1 MSRFRSLFAN
11 TDAPVMW
18 AGLVVGLVCA
28 LGAAGLCSLINPH
41 VAPLGLIIA
50 GMLGLVAASAPMF
63 MALRLVLLIGLLML
77 VSSVLAMAVRDHPV
91 TAALTMAAVAM
102 VTSVWTALPVVG
114 RIFSSLPTLVFVM
127 LLAKG
132 QEFTG
137 AASTLDVGLA
147 VLAAVAVPMVV
158 AVLLSARD
166 PRKYDREMAAAMW
179 AGDTDAAK
187 LGTFSRVL
195 LLDGAPPPLLYLAAH
210 GMFGRVCER
219 WLHSRDADSPAL
231 PVAQANAGLL
241 AKALLPRGPLQPRQ
255 VELTE
260 LPTPEGDSGGDSGVD
275 PAGNPTGETAVAV
288 ALWSASQ
295 HRGQR
300 VLAGEQVH
308 RVVLRPLL
316 LLASSLLRTVLRPDA
331 SVFRYGVQRALVLG
345 VGAAVLVAAH
355 NDENAFWVLIT
366 MTAVLQANAPSTA
379 ARVARRA
386 AGTLVGVVVA
396 VLLARVLP
404 DRLLVPWVAGIV
416 LVLGLAWMQRN
427 YTVSSMAMGFSAV
440 LLYGAP
446 THQVGTYAVFRAVD
460 VVIGGLIAAGVAKF
474 VLPVVPQLTKR
485 RGAVLAAMRG
495 LLQGIALRGAHP
507 DLISMEELAA
517 RQAAVSTAMTNLET
531 DISLTSDES
540 VVKAYEADSQ
550 QLAQLESELYVTGL
564 TVVDLRGDAALANV
578 PLTAALNSLEVRVKD
593 LSEHPPTVPGA
604 AGQAASAH

>member
-41 VAPLGLIIA
+41 VVPLGLIIA

-137 AASTLDVGLA
+137 AASTLEVGLA

-158 AVLLSARD
+158 AVLLSVRD

-210 GMFGRVCER
+210 GMLGRVCER

-231 PVAQANAGLL
+231 PVGQANAGLI
-241 AKALLPRGPLQPRQ
+241 AKALLPRGPLQPRP
-255 VELTE
+255 VEITQ
-260 LPTPEGDSGGDSGVD
+260 LPTTPGATRLATRPTRRRSRSRCGRPPSIAGSGCSLANRCTGWCCGRCCYWPVRCCGRCCDRCLGLPLRR
-275 PAGNPTGETAVAV
+275 PA
-288 ALWSASQ
+288 
-295 HRGQR
+295 R
-300 VLAGEQVH
+300 AG
-308 RVVLRPLL
+308 
-316 LLASSLLRTVLRPDA
+316 
-331 SVFRYGVQRALVLG
+331 
-345 VGAAVLVAAH
+345 
-355 NDENAFWVLIT
+355 
-366 MTAVLQANAPSTA
+366 
-379 ARVARRA
+379 ARRGRGG
-386 AGTLVGVVVA
+386 AGGSA
-396 VLLARVLP
+396 
-404 DRLLVPWVAGIV
+404 
-416 LVLGLAWMQRN
+416 QR
-427 YTVSSMAMGFSAV
+427 
-440 LLYGAP
+440 
-446 THQVGTYAVFRAVD
+446 
-460 VVIGGLIAAGVAKF
+460 
-474 VLPVVPQLTKR
+474 
-485 RGAVLAAMRG
+485 
-495 LLQGIALRGAHP
+495 
-507 DLISMEELAA
+507 
-517 RQAAVSTAMTNLET
+517 
-531 DISLTSDES
+531 
-540 VVKAYEADSQ
+540 
-550 QLAQLESELYVTGL
+550 
-564 TVVDLRGDAALANV
+564 
-578 PLTAALNSLEVRVKD
+578 
-593 LSEHPPTVPGA
+593 
-604 AGQAASAH
+604 